1 MPTFTR
7 ALRSKFRRSEPGRA
21 AAGFTLVEVMVV
33 MVIVAL
39 MAGLLVVTVSDT
51 PQRRLQREAGDLAA
65 LLNFASDEAVL
76 RGVELGL
83 IIDDHGYRF
92 VYFDPEKKKWL
103 GLPDKALKGHAFKEP
118 YEVTFALDGEQLD
131 AKTQERIK
139 KLSERSEDED
149 QRPMLLLLSSGEF
162 LPFTLT
168 LRFADN
174 TPVTLSG
181 DGVNPILVQQG

>member
-1 MPTFTR
+1 MPTFTQ
-7 ALRSKFRRSEPGRA
+7 ALRSNHRSGYRDR
-21 AAGFTLVEVMVV
+21 AAGFTLVEVMIVL
-33 MVIVAL
+33 VIIAL
-39 MAGLLVVTVSDT
+39 MAGLVVVTVGDT
-51 PQRRLQREAGDLAA
+51 PQRRLRREAGDLAA
-65 LLNFASDEAVL
+65 LLNVASDEAVL

-103 GLPDKALKGHAFKEP
+103 GLPDKALRGHAFQVP
-118 YEVTFALDGEQLD
+118 YDVSFSLDGEHLD

-139 KLSERSEDED
+139 KLSERSEDEN

-168 LRFADN
+168 LRYADSE
-174 TPVTLSG
+174 PVTISG
-181 DGVNPILVQQG
+181 DGVNPIVARQG